1 MYRIYALGKDLKM
14 VPINKDLID
23 DEKWAD
29 EEQSSALSSGMLV
42 WKVYIK
48 Y

>member
-1 MYRIYALGKDLKM
+1 MYRLYALGKDLNM
-14 VPINKDLID
+14 IPINKDLID

-29 EEQSSALSSGMLV
+29 EEQSSALASGMLV